1 MKKTLW
7 LLILIVLVL
16 SGARADDSVPGTDAE
31 YYYTRVIYTGIG
43 TPERGGPAPY
53 RYPPLQDF
61 KCSYLE
67 RGEGGMGGG
76 WRTDYPASDCKF
88 IWGVE
93 RLTSIRAYREA
104 PHPMQLMDPR
114 I

>member
-1 MKKTLW
+1 MKKVF
-7 LLILIVLVL
+7 LLLLLVVPLL
-16 SGARADDSVPGTDAE
+16 SRARADDGPPGGEPE
-31 YYYTRVIYTGIG
+31 YYYTRLIYTGIG

-53 RYPPLQDF
+53 RNPPLVDF

-76 WRTDYPASDCKF
+76 WVTDYPASDCKF

-93 RLTSIRAYREA
+93 RLTNI
-104 PHPMQLMDPR
+104 
-114 I
+114 